1 MNEFFTSIS
10 QASTPLYYPP
20 FKKRNHGQYYLY
32 QPHRYVTSAPEPEAV
47 EAETTA
53 APKGTQ
59 INDLYPEILA
69 IVFSYLPVQ
78 DKGRYQTWLFT
89 FPLIQHQALA
99 FRPNPDSVRVLRV
112 AWKPSKWRVTP
123 QSRFKLKMAVKSY
136 LNVSI
141 IFICII
147 I

>member
-78 DKGRYQTWLFT
+78 DKGRYQTGLFT

-99 FRPNPDSVRVLRV
+99 FRPNPDSVRVMRV

-123 QSRFKLKMAVKSY
+123 QSRFKLKIAVNSY